1 MNIVNAVKA
10 ELTLDTSKAVDTASD
25 NWAYESDLWAV
36 QVGISNGT
44 GSLDDGTIVVS
55 GGDNITRQDYIT
67 SIYRMMKLVL
77 GDVTQNGNAIEFAD
91 SDSVSDYAKDAI
103 AYLSSLSI
111 VKGSQTDTGLLVN
124 PTSQITRE
132 EAVAILNRVYDAIL
146 ALN

>member
-1 MNIVNAVKA
+1 MSLLQEEASLNEIVKMVGMDALSPGDRLKMEA
-10 ELTLDTSKAVDTASD
+10 ARSIREDFLHQDAFHEVDTYSPL
-25 NWAYESDLWAV
+25 EK
-36 QVGISNGT
+36 Q
-44 GSLDDGTIVVS
+44 
-55 GGDNITRQDYIT
+55 
-67 SIYRMMKLVL
+67 YRMMKLVL